1 MIEILVN
8 VGTRE
13 TRAALTEERIVQ
25 EIFIERCSRLR
36 RVSSLYK
43 GRVTR
48 VLPGMQAAF
57 VDIGAERTAFLHAAD
72 IVSPS
77 PVDTDLEPPRRQQA
91 KAGASAMPGGV
102 PERVNG
108 WPAASTVSALRPPED
123 ICRLVSP
130 GDELL
135 VQVIKDPIGSKGARL
150 TTFVTLPARFLV
162 YMPRGEGIGV
172 SAKIEDEAERMRL
185 KALVTALREAEHVRR
200 SGGYILR
207 TAAQGVSAES
217 LRQDMT
223 YLDKLWQH
231 VERRTA
237 EAPPGSLVHEDLPLS
252 LRLLRDELS
261 RGVSRVVVDS
271 ADELERMAAFAA
283 EFMPE
288 AAARLELH
296 TGSRP
301 IFDLHGIED
310 EICRALERKVMLR
323 CGGHLIIDQ
332 TEAMTTIDVNTGGY
346 VGHRNLEE
354 TSFRTNLEA
363 ADAIGRQ
370 LRLRN
375 LGGIIIIDFIDM
387 ARPRNRQ
394 QVLEALDKELDTDRT
409 KTYIVELSPLGL
421 VEMTRQN
428 VTEGLRDI
436 LTKTCPT
443 CGGEGVIVSE
453 ETMAIDIERRLRRL
467 AATSPSDAFLVEV
480 HPKVA
485 AMLIGQGGAK
495 LRELE
500 EETRKYFSFE
510 GLDTIPIDTFEVTA
524 EGSREAIQRASLPV
538 AEGDE
543 VRLRIEEAHM
553 YNPADAIAKIDGYV
567 VSISGAS
574 KMVGEDKKI
583 RIGSVTRTCAYGT
596 VVDEEKPADKDEGQ
610 NEPSAIDVP
619 KRPWRRK

>member
-1 MIEILVN
+1 MATRAKQILVSAEPSELK
-8 VGTRE
+8 V
-13 TRAALTEERIVQ
+13 AILEEGRLC
-25 EIFIERCSRLR
+25 EIYVERKGHKPLAGNI
-36 RVSSLYK
+36 YK
-43 GRVTR
+43 GKVEN
-48 VLPGMQAAF
+48 VLPGMEAAF
-57 VDIGAERTAFLHAAD
+57 VDIGLEKNGFLYVEEVMVHED
-72 IVSPS
+72 PDKRPKKI
-77 PVDTDLEPPRRQQA
+77 TQ
-91 KAGASAMPGGV
+91 M
-102 PERVNG
+102 
-108 WPAASTVSALRPPED
+108 LRSGQE
-123 ICRLVSP
+123 I
-130 GDELL
+130 L
-135 VQVIKDPIGSKGARL
+135 VQIVKDPMGTKGARL
-150 TTFVTLPARFLV
+150 TTQLSIPGHFIV
-162 YMPRGEGIGV
+162 YVPDGDGVGV
-172 SAKIEDEAERMRL
+172 SRRLPDEERQRLRQICRELKVKNAGLIVRTAAEGASKHELMNDLKFLEKMWQTVVKREKKAKAPSLLYSEMEVSLKVMRDIFNETHENVLVDNQKEYDKIRSFLRKTSPELVDRLELYQGSKPLMETYGVDEEMK
-185 KALVTALREAEHVRR
+185 KALNKRVDLP
-200 SGGYILR
+200 SGGY
-207 TAAQGVSAES
+207 
-217 LRQDMT
+217 
-223 YLDKLWQH
+223 
-231 VERRTA
+231 
-237 EAPPGSLVHEDLPLS
+237 LV
-252 LRLLRDELS
+252 
-261 RGVSRVVVDS
+261 
-271 ADELERMAAFAA
+271 
-283 EFMPE
+283 
-288 AAARLELH
+288 
-296 TGSRP
+296 
-301 IFDLHGIED
+301 IE
-310 EICRALERKVMLR
+310 E
-323 CGGHLIIDQ
+323 
-332 TEAMTTIDVNTGGY
+332 TEAMTIIDVNTGRY
-346 VGHRNLEE
+346 VGRTRLED
-354 TSFRTNLEA
+354 TILKTNMEA
-363 ADAIGRQ
+363 CKEVVRQ
-370 LRLRN
+370 LRLRDI
-375 LGGIIIIDFIDM
+375 GGIIIIDFIDM

>member
-1 MIEILVN
+1 MATRAKQILVSAEPSELK
-8 VGTRE
+8 V
-13 TRAALTEERIVQ
+13 AILEEGRLC
-25 EIFIERCSRLR
+25 EIYVERKGHKPLAGNI
-36 RVSSLYK
+36 YK
-43 GRVTR
+43 GKVEN
-48 VLPGMQAAF
+48 VLPGMEAAF
-57 VDIGAERTAFLHAAD
+57 VDIGLEKNGFLYVEEVMVHED
-72 IVSPS
+72 PDKRPKKITQMLKSGQEIPVQIV
-77 PVDTDLEPPRRQQA
+77 
-91 KAGASAMPGGV
+91 
-102 PERVNG
+102 
-108 WPAASTVSALRPPED
+108 
-123 ICRLVSP
+123 
-130 GDELL
+130 
-135 VQVIKDPIGSKGARL
+135 KDPMGTKGARL
-150 TTFVTLPARFLV
+150 TTQLSIPGHFIV
-162 YMPRGEGIGV
+162 YVPDGDGVGV
-172 SAKIEDEAERMRL
+172 SRRLPDEERQRLRQICRELKVKNAGLIVRTAAEGASKHELMNDLKFLEKMWQTVVKREKKAKAPSLLYSEMEVSLKVMRDIFNETHENVLVDNQKEYDKIRSFLRKTSPELVDRLELYQGSKPLMETYGVDEEMK
-185 KALVTALREAEHVRR
+185 KALNKRVDLP
-200 SGGYILR
+200 SGGY
-207 TAAQGVSAES
+207 
-217 LRQDMT
+217 
-223 YLDKLWQH
+223 
-231 VERRTA
+231 
-237 EAPPGSLVHEDLPLS
+237 LV
-252 LRLLRDELS
+252 
-261 RGVSRVVVDS
+261 
-271 ADELERMAAFAA
+271 
-283 EFMPE
+283 
-288 AAARLELH
+288 
-296 TGSRP
+296 
-301 IFDLHGIED
+301 IE
-310 EICRALERKVMLR
+310 E
-323 CGGHLIIDQ
+323 
-332 TEAMTTIDVNTGGY
+332 TEAMTIIDVNTGRY
-346 VGHRNLEE
+346 VGRTRLED
-354 TSFRTNLEA
+354 TILKTNMEA
-363 ADAIGRQ
+363 CKEVVRQ
-370 LRLRN
+370 LRLRDI
-375 LGGIIIIDFIDM
+375 GGIIVIDFIDM

>member
-1 MIEILVN
+1 MATRAKQILVSAEPSELK
-8 VGTRE
+8 V
-13 TRAALTEERIVQ
+13 AILEEGRLC
-25 EIFIERCSRLR
+25 EIYVERKGHKPLAGNI
-36 RVSSLYK
+36 YK
-43 GRVTR
+43 GKVEN
-48 VLPGMQAAF
+48 VLPGMEAAF
-57 VDIGAERTAFLHAAD
+57 VDIGLEKNGFLYVEEVMVHED
-72 IVSPS
+72 P
-77 PVDTDLEPPRRQQA
+77 D
-91 KAGASAMPGGV
+91 K
-102 PERVNG
+102 
-108 WPAASTVSALRPPED
+108 RPKKITQMLKSGQE
-123 ICRLVSP
+123 V
-130 GDELL
+130 L
-135 VQVIKDPIGSKGARL
+135 VQIVKDPMGTKGARL
-150 TTFVTLPARFLV
+150 TTQLSIPGHFIV
-162 YMPRGEGIGV
+162 YVPDGDGVGV
-172 SAKIEDEAERMRL
+172 SRRLPDEERQRLRQICRELKVKNAGLIVRTAAEGASKHELVNDLKFLEKMWQTVVKREKKAKAPSLLYSEMEVSLKVMRDIFNETHESVLVDSQKEYDKIRSLLRKTSPELVDRLELYQGSKPLMETYGVDEEMK
-185 KALVTALREAEHVRR
+185 KALNKRVDLP
-200 SGGYILR
+200 SGGY
-207 TAAQGVSAES
+207 
-217 LRQDMT
+217 
-223 YLDKLWQH
+223 
-231 VERRTA
+231 
-237 EAPPGSLVHEDLPLS
+237 LV
-252 LRLLRDELS
+252 
-261 RGVSRVVVDS
+261 
-271 ADELERMAAFAA
+271 
-283 EFMPE
+283 
-288 AAARLELH
+288 
-296 TGSRP
+296 
-301 IFDLHGIED
+301 IE
-310 EICRALERKVMLR
+310 E
-323 CGGHLIIDQ
+323 
-332 TEAMTTIDVNTGGY
+332 TEAMTIIDVNTGRY
-346 VGHRNLEE
+346 VGRTRLED
-354 TSFRTNLEA
+354 TILKTNMEA
-363 ADAIGRQ
+363 CKEVVRQ
-370 LRLRN
+370 LRLRDI
-375 LGGIIIIDFIDM
+375 GGIIIIDFIDM

-583 RIGSVTRTCAYGT
+583 RIDSVTRTCAYGT
-596 VVDEEKPADKDEGQ
+596 VVDEDQPAVVDEGQ